1 MISGE
6 AKKMIFI
13 FLTHPRDLSG
23 VYNRMTTEAQ
33 DTPRIK
39 IKAIFK
45 KPNRETPETS
55 ELDIE
60 PITRSNMLEPVF
72 MLTPRGT
79 YVCTMIIHLFV
90 LVGLLHTIL
99 ALLLFYFYY

>member
-1 MISGE
+1 L
-6 AKKMIFI
+6 IFI
-13 FLTHPRDLSG
+13 FLTHPQDISG

-33 DTPRIK
+33 DRIK

-45 KPNRETPETS
+45 KPNREPDTS

-60 PITRSNMLEPVF
+60 PITRSNILEPIF

-79 YVCTMIIHLFV
+79 YVCTMVIHLFV

-99 ALLLFYFYY
+99 ALLLFYFYYVKLDYYYSI